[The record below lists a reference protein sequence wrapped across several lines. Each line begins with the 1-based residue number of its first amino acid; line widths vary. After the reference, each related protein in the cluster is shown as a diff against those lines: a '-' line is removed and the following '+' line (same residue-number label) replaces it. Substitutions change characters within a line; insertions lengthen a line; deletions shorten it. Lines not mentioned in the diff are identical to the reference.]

1 MRKIAFAD
9 LVREWE
15 ARLAAVDDNQDKL
28 TGAAQHRAR
37 LQGQLDEIKEVKAR
51 QDGARAL
58 QQVCTKRLAELAAEG
73 QVAAIQLRGAVRS
86 FLDPRSEGLVQFGIA
101 PLRRRGRR
109 SYPLT
114 DAATPPAPDEGAG
127 GPAN

>member
-15 ARLAAVDDNQDKL
+15 ALLAAVDDNQDTL
-28 TGAAQHRAR
+28 AGAAEHRAR
-37 LQGQLDEIKEVKAR
+37 LQGHLDEIKELKAR
-51 QDGARAL
+51 QAGARAL

-86 FLDPRSEGLVQFGIA
+86 FIDPRSEGLVQFGIA

-109 SYPLT
+109 SYLLEG
-114 DAATPPAPDEGAG
+114 AAEPPAPDGGAG
-127 GPAN
+127 DPPN